1 MSWRSGNSK
10 KINTMEIKSIL
21 FVCLGNICR
30 SPAADGVMR
39 QKAAEAGLELD
50 IDSAGIGGWHIGQLP
65 DSRMRACGRRHGY
78 DFNHHARQVSHEDF
92 ARFDIIMGMDAQ
104 NITDLKGLAKTEEER
119 SKIRLMANYLTEH
132 KGQAS
137 IPDPYYGDE
146 RDFEFALE
154 LIEDAADGIIAQIKR
169 GRL

>member
-39 QKAAEAGLELD
+39 QKAAEADLELD

-78 DFNHHARQVSHEDF
+78 DFNHHARQVSHDDF
-92 ARFDIIMGMDAQ
+92 ARFDIIMGMDSQ
-104 NITDLKGLAKTEEER
+104 NIADLKGLAKTEEER

-154 LIEDAADGIIAQIKR
+154 LIEDAAEGIIAQIKR